1 MPKASNIILDKEEL
15 AGIAKD
21 IMRCKRLDILLR
33 VLKETLQHYEAEISP
48 EEEMSG
54 QAFFNGYD

>member
-21 IMRCKRLDILLR
+21 IMRCKRLDILL
-33 VLKETLQHYEAEISP
+33 S
-48 EEEMSG
+48 
-54 QAFFNGYD
+54 